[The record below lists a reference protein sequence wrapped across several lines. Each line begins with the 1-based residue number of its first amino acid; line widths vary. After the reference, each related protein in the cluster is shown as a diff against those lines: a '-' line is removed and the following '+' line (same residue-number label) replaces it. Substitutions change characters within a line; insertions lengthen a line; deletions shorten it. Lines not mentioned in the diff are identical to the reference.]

1 VKEIALLSEVMLRLE
16 ALEEAVRSGS
26 GSKTGKGS
34 GKGMSKA
41 VNGSAQAGN
50 GSAECSASL
59 AANNTLARYQD
70 SINAMVPS
78 WRLAEESAKK
88 REYKAK
94 LEAAEARIEELQ
106 RIIKAGRLA
115 EIKRATS

>member
-1 VKEIALLSEVMLRLE
+1 
-16 ALEEAVRSGS
+16 
-26 GSKTGKGS
+26 
-34 GKGMSKA
+34 
-41 VNGSAQAGN
+41 
-50 GSAECSASL
+50 
-59 AANNTLARYQD
+59 
-70 SINAMVPS
+70 MVPS